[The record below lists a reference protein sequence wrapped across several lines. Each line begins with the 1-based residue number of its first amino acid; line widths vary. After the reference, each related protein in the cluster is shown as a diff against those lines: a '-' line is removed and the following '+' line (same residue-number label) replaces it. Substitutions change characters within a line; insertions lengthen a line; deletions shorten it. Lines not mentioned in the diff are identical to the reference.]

1 MIQKLKQDK
10 WLIDVDNFKMILYNN
25 NKKLKKL
32 KKI

>member
-1 MIQKLKQDK
+1 MIQKLKLDK